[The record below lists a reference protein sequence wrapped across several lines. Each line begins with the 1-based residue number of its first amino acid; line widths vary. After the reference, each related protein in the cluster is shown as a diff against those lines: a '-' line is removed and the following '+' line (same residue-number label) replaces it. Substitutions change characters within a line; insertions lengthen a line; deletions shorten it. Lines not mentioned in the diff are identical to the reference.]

1 MSLSLQST
9 TFVPVKKSYQP
20 VPTEESSKKVSLES
34 QKDAVSVQLS
44 LDSSISCIHGIS
56 KKRCHQLE
64 NCGFHTVGFWNYV
77 KGNISLIIGNLKEAM
92 GLHSSSV
99 SIQLRKLLHHFPR
112 TYADLQNAQI
122 KIDDGQYLIFIGK
135 VLNSR
140 Y

>member
-1 MSLSLQST
+1 M
-9 TFVPVKKSYQP
+9 
-20 VPTEESSKKVSLES
+20 
-34 QKDAVSVQLS
+34 
-44 LDSSISCIHGIS
+44 
-56 KKRCHQLE
+56 
-64 NCGFHTVGFWNYV
+64 
-77 KGNISLIIGNLKEAM
+77 LKETFPLLS
-92 GLHSSSV
+92 GIWKKPWVYILSSV